1 MCSIKWVHKIFNGT
15 NLMKIICHSQKA
27 FQTSLPLAL
36 LMPSIGLS
44 AISKKFEKINLL
56 IKEKNSHSIEFS
68 QIQKYHFL
76 QFLLEKE

>member
-1 MCSIKWVHKIFNGT
+1 
-15 NLMKIICHSQKA
+15 MKIICHSQKA
-27 FQTSLPLAL
+27 FQTSLALAL

-76 QFLLEKE
+76 QFLLEKEWENNNKSKLKIVKII

>member
-1 MCSIKWVHKIFNGT
+1 M
-15 NLMKIICHSQKA
+15 
-27 FQTSLPLAL
+27 
-36 LMPSIGLS
+36 
-44 AISKKFEKINLL
+44 NLL